1 MTLSPEKLA
10 FIQGGAERPAEA
22 TRKERGPGRPPKAT
36 TIEMQLPNQLDASKV
51 ASTEEPHSQTPSPGA
66 FNDSGET
73 ERKRKRRSPSRSE
86 APAASE
92 VLSLVLV
99 PLTTRLQHKTAQAL
113 RRAYLEQR
121 LQHMKP
127 DTQQEIVEEA
137 LLDWLERNDY
147 L

>member
-22 TRKERGPGRPPKAT
+22 IRKERGPGRPPKAK
-36 TIEMQLPNQLDASKV
+36 TIEMQLPSQPNVSEAASAEKR
-51 ASTEEPHSQTPSPGA
+51 SGQTPSAGA
-66 FNDSGET
+66 FDGSGET
-73 ERKRKRRSPSRSE
+73 ERKRKRRPTSRSE

-121 LQHMKP
+121 LRHMKP